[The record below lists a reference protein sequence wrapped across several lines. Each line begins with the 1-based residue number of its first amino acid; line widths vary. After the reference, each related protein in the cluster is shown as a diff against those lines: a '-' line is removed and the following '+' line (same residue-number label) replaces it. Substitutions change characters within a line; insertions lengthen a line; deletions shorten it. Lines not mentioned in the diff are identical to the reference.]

1 MRLATA
7 SSQIPHANF
16 SQKASCQATITPLPR
31 PSRLPHM
38 SLKLRTS
45 ESMICAA
52 ISLSLFSAQ
61 RETAKQTKWIDF
73 NRELCKRMCKMKMLL
88 FVFLT
93 LIFFAFQKQ
102 IHRGAEAVKL
112 EARSLALVQTE
123 DNVRSPWRGLPLYT
137 MVFLFYALTWSRRP
151 RSYPTWT
158 HVSTSKSNVFQQKPA
173 AVMHLH
179 SPGNV
184 ANLCRLSIG
193 TC

>member
-93 LIFFAFQKQ
+93 LIFFAFQTKNPPRCRGSEVGSTLTCLGPNWRQRQISLERSTFIYYGISVLCSDMKQ
-102 IHRGAEAVKL
+102 KAKELSNLNPCQHIQIQCFSTEACSCD
-112 EARSLALVQTE
+112 A
-123 DNVRSPWRGLPLYT
+123 
-137 MVFLFYALTWSRRP
+137 
-151 RSYPTWT
+151 
-158 HVSTSKSNVFQQKPA
+158 ST
-173 AVMHLH
+173 
-179 SPGNV
+179 
-184 ANLCRLSIG
+184 
-193 TC
+193 